1 MDAVKIDAIERYRAV
16 NDAAATP
23 EFRLPAHAFRM
34 PFERSRELSVSKPES
49 KTRNP
54 EKGYVALLG
63 WSLNAIEAV
72 DRFDRRYLVVAPD
85 WAEDY
90 CKEHGIPYVPWN
102 FERLNDRS
110 MEIAETLKAKGVD
123 VAIPLFEETV
133 EWAGAINSVLL
144 DNPRLFGQSLLLRDK
159 ALMKR
164 RAQLG
169 GIRVG
174 IFEEAHER
182 DDVIRFLKR
191 VNQTLLKLDGDPNDP
206 IHLKAFDKAGSLG
219 HRVIRT
225 PDEVDTIPDEEFPVL
240 MESHLDGWE
249 FAVEAW
255 IHNGKIRFL
264 NISEYVTL
272 GYSVFVPATPE
283 LEKYRPEITR
293 QIEKLIKTFDIEF
306 GFVHPEYFV
315 TSDGEMYFGEVAY
328 RPPGFKVFELLE
340 RAYGFNAY
348 QGLVLAFDPK
358 TTEEEIEDFFP
369 KEVVDAKGHAGCFGV
384 YPRRR
389 VVSQLCMP
397 EETEDHIYFES
408 HELTAPLEETVTKRT
423 AFGTHW
429 GLLHFFGDDPYEMRD
444 LLKKQEELD
453 FYV

>member
-1 MDAVKIDAIERYRAV
+1 MTEK
-16 NDAAATP
+16 
-23 EFRLPAHAFRM
+23 
-34 PFERSRELSVSKPES
+34 
-49 KTRNP
+49 NP
-54 EKGYVALLG
+54 DKGYVALLG

-72 DRFDRRYLVVAPD
+72 EKFDRRYVIVAPD
-85 WAEDY
+85 WAEDFAT
-90 CKEHGIPYVPWN
+90 EHNIPFISWN

-110 MEIAETLKAKGVD
+110 MEIAQRLKDEGVD
-123 VAIPLFEETV
+123 VAIPLYEETV
-133 EWAGAINSVLL
+133 EWAGAINAVLL
-144 DNPRLFGQSLLLRDK
+144 DNPRLYGQSILFRDK

-174 IFEEAHER
+174 IFEEAHDR
-182 DDVIRFLKR
+182 DDVVRFLKR

-206 IHLKAFDKAGSLG
+206 IHLKAFDKAGCLG

-225 PDEVDTIPDEEFPVL
+225 PDDIDSIPDEEFPVL

-255 IHNGKIRFL
+255 IHNGEIRFL

-283 LEKYRPEITR
+283 LESWRPLITNEIK
-293 QIEKLIKTFDIEF
+293 KLIKTFDIDS
-306 GFVHPEYFV
+306 GFIHPEYFV
-315 TSDGEMYFGEVAY
+315 TSDGTMYFGEVAY

-358 TTEEEIEDFFP
+358 TTDAEIEAFFP
-369 KEVVDAKGHAGCFGV
+369 REVVDAKGYAGCFGV

-389 VVSQLCMP
+389 VVSKLEMP
-397 EETEDHIYFES
+397 EETEQHPYFEY

-429 GLLHFFGDDPYEMRD
+429 GLVYFFGDDPHRMRD
-444 LLKKQEELD
+444 LLKHQEELD

>member
-1 MDAVKIDAIERYRAV
+1 MKKD
-16 NDAAATP
+16 P
-23 EFRLPAHAFRM
+23 
-34 PFERSRELSVSKPES
+34 S
-49 KTRNP
+49 
-54 EKGYVALLG
+54 KGYIALLG
-63 WSLNAIEAV
+63 WSLNAVEAAAN
-72 DRFDRRYLVVAPD
+72 FDRRYVVVAPD
-85 WAEDY
+85 WAEEY
-90 CKEHGIPYVPWN
+90 CQKHDIPYVPWN

-110 MEIAETLKAKGVD
+110 MEIAETLKEMGVS

-144 DNPRLFGQSLLLRDK
+144 DNPRLYGQSLLLRDK

-174 IFEEAHER
+174 IFEEAHDKE
-182 DDVIRFLKR
+182 DVIRFLKR

-206 IHLKAFDKAGSLG
+206 IHLKAFDKAGCLG

-225 PDEVDTIPDEEFPVL
+225 PDEVDTIPEEEFPVL

-255 IHNGKIRFL
+255 IHNGKIIFL

-272 GYSVFVPATPE
+272 GYSVFVPASPE
-283 LEKYRPEITR
+283 LEKYRPQITA
-293 QIEKLIKTFDIEF
+293 QIEKLIKAFDIEF
-306 GFVHPEYFV
+306 GLIHPEYFV
-315 TSDGEMYFGEVAY
+315 TNDGEMYFGEVAY

-340 RAYGFNAY
+340 RVYGFNAY
-348 QGLVLAFDPK
+348 QASMLVFDP
-358 TTEEEIEDFFP
+358 TSTPEEVADFFP
-369 KEVVDAKGHAGCFGV
+369 REVEDADGYAGCFGV

-389 VVSQLCMP
+389 VVSKLEIP
-397 EETEDHIYFES
+397 EEVEDDPYFES

-429 GLLHFFGDDPYEMRD
+429 GLIYFKGDEAARMKEV
-444 LLKKQEELD
+444 LKHQEEID

>member
-1 MDAVKIDAIERYRAV
+1 MNKDP
-16 NDAAATP
+16 N
-23 EFRLPAHAFRM
+23 
-34 PFERSRELSVSKPES
+34 
-49 KTRNP
+49 
-54 EKGYVALLG
+54 KGYIALLG
-63 WSLNAIEAV
+63 WSLNAIEAAEN
-72 DRFDRRYLVVAPD
+72 FDRRYVVVAPD
-85 WAEDY
+85 WAEEY
-90 CKEHGIPYVPWN
+90 CQKHDIPHVPWN

-110 MEIAETLKAKGVD
+110 MEIAETLRDMGVN

-144 DNPRLFGQSLLLRDK
+144 DNPRLYGQSLLLRDK

-174 IFEEAHER
+174 IFEEAHDKE
-182 DDVIRFLKR
+182 DVVRFLKR

-206 IHLKAFDKAGSLG
+206 IHLKAFDKAGCLG

-225 PDEVDTIPDEEFPVL
+225 PDEVDTIPEEEFPVL

-255 IHNGKIRFL
+255 IHNGRIVFL

-272 GYSVFVPATPE
+272 GYSVFVPASPE
-283 LEKYRPEITR
+283 LEKYRPQITA
-293 QIEKLIKTFDIEF
+293 QIEKLIKAFDIEF
-306 GFVHPEYFV
+306 GLIHPEYFV
-315 TSDGEMYFGEVAY
+315 TNDGEMYFGEVAY

-340 RAYGFNAY
+340 RVYGFNAY
-348 QGLVLAFDPK
+348 QASMLVFDPK
-358 TTEEEIEDFFP
+358 ASEEEVTAFFP
-369 KEVVDAKGHAGCFGV
+369 KEVVDADGYAGCFGV

-389 VVSQLCMP
+389 VVSKLEIP
-397 EETEDHIYFES
+397 EEVEDDPYFES
-408 HELTAPLEETVTKRT
+408 HELTPPMEETVTKRT

-429 GLLHFFGDDPYEMRD
+429 GLVYFKGDEAARMKE
-444 LLKKQEELD
+444 LLKHMEELD

>member
-1 MDAVKIDAIERYRAV
+1 MK
-16 NDAAATP
+16 
-23 EFRLPAHAFRM
+23 
-34 PFERSRELSVSKPES
+34 K
-49 KTRNP
+49 NP

-63 WSLNAIEAV
+63 WSLNAIEAL
-72 DRFDRRYLVVAPD
+72 DNFDRRYIVVAPP

-90 CKEHGIPYVPWN
+90 CKEHDIPYMAWD

-110 MEIAETLKAKGVD
+110 LEIAERLKDEGVD

-133 EWAGAINSVLL
+133 EWAGAVNAVLMQ
-144 DNPRLFGQSLLLRDK
+144 NPRLHGQAVLMRDK

-174 IFEEAHER
+174 IFEEAHDKE
-182 DDVIRFLKR
+182 DVIRFLKR
-191 VNQTLLKLDGDPNDP
+191 VNQTLLKLDGDPDDP
-206 IHLKAFDKAGSLG
+206 IHLKAFDKAGCLG

-225 PDEVDTIPDEEFPVL
+225 PEEVDAIPDEEFPVL

-255 IHNGKIRFL
+255 IHDGEIKFL

-283 LEKYRPEITR
+283 LESWRALITKE
-293 QIEKLIKTFDIEF
+293 IEKLIKAFDIQF
-306 GFVHPEYFV
+306 GFIHPEYFV
-315 TSDGEMYFGEVAY
+315 TSDGTMYFGEVAY

-348 QGLVLAFDPK
+348 QGMVLAFDPK
-358 TTEEEIEDFFP
+358 TTKEEINSFFP
-369 KEVVDAKGHAGCFGV
+369 KEVVDAKGVAGCFGV

-389 VVSQLCMP
+389 VVSKLEIP
-397 EETEDHIYFES
+397 PETENHEYFES
-408 HELTAPLEETVTKRT
+408 HELTPPLEETVTKRT

-429 GLLHFFGDDPYEMRD
+429 GLIYFFGDDPHKMRD
-444 LLKKQEELD
+444 LLKHQEDLD

>member
-1 MDAVKIDAIERYRAV
+1 MQKDP
-16 NDAAATP
+16 N
-23 EFRLPAHAFRM
+23 
-34 PFERSRELSVSKPES
+34 
-49 KTRNP
+49 
-54 EKGYVALLG
+54 KGYVAILG
-63 WSLNAIEAV
+63 WSLNAVEAAEK
-72 DRFDRRYLVVAPD
+72 FNRRYVVVAPD

-90 CKEHGIPYVPWN
+90 CRQHDIPYLPWN
-102 FERLNDRS
+102 FERLNERS
-110 MEIAETLKAKGVD
+110 IEIAQKLDDMGVN

-144 DNPRLFGQSLLLRDK
+144 DNPRLLGQAMLMRDK
-159 ALMKR
+159 SLMKR

-174 IFEEAHER
+174 IFEEAHDKE
-182 DDVIRFLKR
+182 DVVRFLRR

-206 IHLKAFDKAGSLG
+206 IHFKAFDKAGCLG

-225 PDEVDTIPDEEFPVL
+225 PDDVDAIPDEEFPAL
-240 MESHLDGWE
+240 IESHLDGWE

-264 NISEYVTL
+264 NISEYVRL
-272 GYSVFVPATPE
+272 GFSVFVPASPE
-283 LEKYRPEITR
+283 LEHYRPQITA
-293 QIEKLIKTFDIEF
+293 QIEKLIKVFDIDF
-306 GFVHPEYFV
+306 GFVHPEYFL

-348 QGLVLAFDPK
+348 QGLILAFDPK
-358 TTEEEIEDFFP
+358 TTEEEIQAFFP
-369 KEVVDAKGHAGCFGV
+369 REVVDAKEYAGCFGV

-389 VVSQLCMP
+389 VVSRLEIP
-397 EETEDHIYFES
+397 EETEDHPYFES
-408 HELTAPLEETVTKRT
+408 HELTPPLQETVTKRT

-429 GLLHFFGDDPYEMRD
+429 GLIYFVGDDPHEMHKVLQD
-444 LLKKQEELD
+444 QEERD

>member
-1 MDAVKIDAIERYRAV
+1 MALSMMMRALHSHKKTSTDYQDLLLTCKV
-16 NDAAATP
+16 LFCLLNFKGDNSMAESTK
-23 EFRLPAHAFRM
+23 
-34 PFERSRELSVSKPES
+34 RSF
-49 KTRNP
+49 NP
-54 EKGYVALLG
+54 DKGYIALLG
-63 WSLNAIEAV
+63 WSLNAVEAAES
-72 DRFDRRYLVVAPD
+72 FDRQYVVVAPD
-85 WAEDY
+85 WAEEY
-90 CKEHGIPYVPWN
+90 CTEHNIPYIKWN

-110 MEIAETLKAKGVD
+110 LEIAQTLQEAGVD

-133 EWAGAINSVLL
+133 EWAGAINSVLMN
-144 DNPRLFGQSLLLRDK
+144 NPRLFGQSLLLRDK

-174 IFEEAHER
+174 IFEEAHDK
-182 DDVIRFLKR
+182 DDVVRFLKR

-206 IHLKAFDKAGSLG
+206 IHLKAFDKAGCLG

-225 PDEVDTIPDEEFPVL
+225 PDEVDMIPDEEFPVL

-272 GYSVFVPATPE
+272 GYSVFVPATPK
-283 LEKYRPEITR
+283 LEQYRPQITA

-328 RPPGFKVFELLE
+328 RPPGFKVFELLQ

-348 QGLVLAFDPK
+348 HALILSFDPK
-358 TTEEEIEDFFP
+358 TTEEEIANFFP
-369 KEVVDAKGHAGCFGV
+369 KEVVDAKGVAGCFGV

-389 VVSQLCMP
+389 VVSRLEIPQ
-397 EETEDHIYFES
+397 ETEEHAYFDF

-429 GLLHFFGDDPYEMRD
+429 GLLYFFGQDPVIMRD
-444 LLKKQEELD
+444 LLKQQESLD
-453 FYV
+453 FYI

>member
-1 MDAVKIDAIERYRAV
+1 MDYDP
-16 NDAAATP
+16 D
-23 EFRLPAHAFRM
+23 
-34 PFERSRELSVSKPES
+34 
-49 KTRNP
+49 
-54 EKGYVALLG
+54 KGYVALLG
-63 WSLNAIEAV
+63 WSLNAVEAAAK
-72 DRFDRRYLVVAPD
+72 FDRRYVVVAPD
-85 WAEDY
+85 WAEQY
-90 CKEHGIPYVPWN
+90 CTEHEIPYLAWN
-102 FERLNDRS
+102 FERINDRS
-110 MEIAETLKAKGVD
+110 MEIAEKLQAMGVD

-144 DNPRLFGQSLLLRDK
+144 HNPRLLGQAMLMRDK
-159 ALMKR
+159 SLMKR

-174 IFEEAHER
+174 IFEEAHDRE
-182 DDVIRFLKR
+182 DVIRFLRR

-206 IHLKAFDKAGSLG
+206 IHFKAFDKAGCLG

-225 PDEVDTIPDEEFPVL
+225 PDDVDGIPEEEFPAL

-264 NISEYVTL
+264 NISEYVSL
-272 GYSVFVPATPE
+272 GYSVYVPASPE
-283 LEKYRPEITR
+283 LEAYREKITR
-293 QIEKLIKTFDIEF
+293 EVEKLIRTFDIEF
-306 GFVHPEYFV
+306 GFIHPEYFV

-340 RAYGFNAY
+340 RVYGFNAY
-348 QGLVLAFDPK
+348 QGLILAFDPK
-358 TTEEEIEDFFP
+358 TTAEEIEAFFP
-369 KEVVDAKGHAGCFGV
+369 REVVDAKAHAGCFGV

-389 VVSQLCMP
+389 VVSRLEIP
-397 EETEDHIYFES
+397 EETENHPYFES

-429 GLLHFFGDDPYEMRD
+429 GLVYFVGDDPKALHQ
-444 LLKKQEELD
+444 LLKRQEELD
-453 FYV
+453 YYV

>member
-1 MDAVKIDAIERYRAV
+1 MTAK
-16 NDAAATP
+16 
-23 EFRLPAHAFRM
+23 
-34 PFERSRELSVSKPES
+34 
-49 KTRNP
+49 NP

-63 WSLNAIEAV
+63 WSLNAIEGV
-72 DRFDRRYLVVAPD
+72 EKFDRRYVVVAPD
-85 WAEDY
+85 WAEEFA
-90 CKEHGIPYVPWN
+90 KKHRIPYIPWN
-102 FERLNDRS
+102 FDRLNDRS
-110 MEIAETLKAKGVD
+110 MEIAHRLKEEGVD
-123 VAIPLFEETV
+123 VAIPLYEETV
-133 EWAGAINSVLL
+133 EWAGAINSVLMN
-144 DNPRLFGQSLLLRDK
+144 NPRLYGQSILFRDK

-174 IFEEAHER
+174 IFEEAR
-182 DDVIRFLKR
+182 DRADVIRFLKR

-206 IHLKAFDKAGSLG
+206 IHLKAFDKAGCLG

-225 PDEVDTIPDEEFPVL
+225 PDEVDTIPEEEFPVL

-255 IHNGKIRFL
+255 IHDGKICFL

-272 GYSVFVPATPE
+272 GYSVFVPASPE
-283 LEKYRPEITR
+283 LEAWRPRIREE
-293 QIEKLIKTFDIEF
+293 IEKLIKAFDIHF
-306 GFVHPEYFV
+306 GFIHPEYFV
-315 TSDGEMYFGEVAY
+315 TSDGTLYFGEVAY

-340 RAYGFNAY
+340 RAYGFNGY

-358 TTEEEIEDFFP
+358 TTDEELAAFFP
-369 KEVVDAKGHAGCFGV
+369 REVVDAKGHAGCFGV

-389 VVSQLCMP
+389 VVTHLEVP
-397 EETEDHIYFES
+397 EETERDPYFEY
-408 HELTAPLEETVTKRT
+408 HELAAPLTEKVTKRT

-429 GLLHFFGDDPYEMRD
+429 GLVYFFGDDPQRMRE
-444 LLKKQEELD
+444 LLKHQEELD

>member
-1 MDAVKIDAIERYRAV
+1 MAETQG
-16 NDAAATP
+16 ATFN
-23 EFRLPAHAFRM
+23 E
-34 PFERSRELSVSKPES
+34 
-49 KTRNP
+49 N
-54 EKGYVALLG
+54 KGYIAFLG
-63 WSLNAIEAV
+63 WSLAAIEAAAS
-72 DRFDRRYLVVAPD
+72 FDRRYVVVAPD
-85 WAEDY
+85 WAEAY
-90 CKEHGIPYVPWN
+90 CTEHDIPYIPWN

-110 MEIAETLKAKGVD
+110 LEIAQTLQERGVD

-133 EWAGAINSVLL
+133 EWAGAINSVLMN
-144 DNPRLFGQSLLLRDK
+144 NPRLFGQSLLLRDK

-174 IFEEAHER
+174 IFEEAHDK
-182 DDVIRFLKR
+182 DDVVRFLKR

-206 IHLKAFDKAGSLG
+206 IHLKAFDKAGCLG

-225 PDEVDTIPDEEFPVL
+225 PDEVDMIPDEEFPVL

-255 IHNGKIRFL
+255 VHNGKIQFL

-283 LEKYRPEITR
+283 LEQYRPQIVE

-348 QGLVLAFDPK
+348 QGLILAFDPK
-358 TTEEEIEDFFP
+358 TTEQEIADFFP
-369 KEVVDAKGHAGCFGV
+369 TEVVDAKGHAGCFGV

-389 VVSQLCMP
+389 VVSKLEIP
-397 EETEDHIYFES
+397 EETEDHPYFDF
-408 HELTAPLEETVTKRT
+408 HELTTPLEETVTKRT

-429 GLLHFFGDDPYEMRD
+429 GLVYFFGDNPETLRD
-444 LLKKQEELD
+444 LLKHQESLD

>member
-1 MDAVKIDAIERYRAV
+1 MKKDP
-16 NDAAATP
+16 N
-23 EFRLPAHAFRM
+23 
-34 PFERSRELSVSKPES
+34 
-49 KTRNP
+49 
-54 EKGYVALLG
+54 KGYIALLG
-63 WSLNAIEAV
+63 WSLNAVEAAEN
-72 DRFDRRYLVVAPD
+72 FDRRYVVVAPD
-85 WAEDY
+85 WAEEY
-90 CKEHGIPYVPWN
+90 CQKHDIPYVPWN

-110 MEIAETLKAKGVD
+110 MEIAETLKKMGVD
-123 VAIPLFEETV
+123 VAIPMFEETV

-144 DNPRLFGQSLLLRDK
+144 DNPRLYGQSLLLRDK

-174 IFEEAHER
+174 IFEEAHDKE
-182 DDVIRFLKR
+182 DVIRFLKR

-206 IHLKAFDKAGSLG
+206 IHLKAFDKAGCLG

-255 IHNGKIRFL
+255 IHDGKIVFL

-272 GYSVFVPATPE
+272 GYSVFVPASPE
-283 LEKYRPEITR
+283 LEKYRPQITA
-293 QIEKLIKTFDIEF
+293 QIEKLIKAFDIEF
-306 GFVHPEYFV
+306 GLIHPEYFV
-315 TSDGEMYFGEVAY
+315 TNDGEMYFGEVAY

-340 RAYGFNAY
+340 RVYGFNAY
-348 QGLVLAFDPK
+348 QASMLVFDPK
-358 TTEEEIEDFFP
+358 ATTEEVKAFFP
-369 KEVVDAKGHAGCFGV
+369 REVVDADGYAGCFGV

-389 VVSQLCMP
+389 VVSKLEIP
-397 EETEDHIYFES
+397 EEVEDDPYFES
-408 HELTAPLEETVTKRT
+408 HELTAPMEETVTKRT

-429 GLLHFFGDDPYEMRD
+429 GLIYFKGDEAARMKE
-444 LLKKQEELD
+444 LLKHMEELD

>member
-1 MDAVKIDAIERYRAV
+1 MSIS
-16 NDAAATP
+16 
-23 EFRLPAHAFRM
+23 
-34 PFERSRELSVSKPES
+34 SRESKR
-49 KTRNP
+49 RNP
-54 EKGYVALLG
+54 DKGYVALLG
-63 WSLNAIEAV
+63 WSLNAVEAV
-72 DRFDRRYLVVAPD
+72 DRFDRRYVVVAPE
-85 WAEDY
+85 WAEEY
-90 CKEHGIPYVPWN
+90 CTEHEIPYLCWN

-110 MEIAETLKAKGVD
+110 MEIAETLKEMGVD
-123 VAIPLFEETV
+123 VAIPIFEETV

-144 DNPRLFGQSLLLRDK
+144 DNPRLLGQAMLLRDK
-159 ALMKR
+159 SLMKR

-206 IHLKAFDKAGSLG
+206 IHIKAFDKAGCLG

-225 PDEVDTIPDEEFPVL
+225 PDEIDAIPDDEFPVL

-255 IHNGKIRFL
+255 IHDGKIRFL
-264 NISEYVTL
+264 NISEYVRL

-293 QIEKLIKTFDIEF
+293 QVEKLIKTFDIEF

-348 QGLVLAFDPK
+348 HALVLAFDPK
-358 TTEEEIEDFFP
+358 TTEEEIVAFFP
-369 KEVVDAKGHAGCFGV
+369 REVVDAKGHAGSFGV

-389 VVSQLCMP
+389 VVSRLSIP
-397 EETEDHIYFES
+397 EETEDHEYFET
-408 HELTAPLEETVTKRT
+408 HELTAPLAEKVTKRT
-423 AFGTHW
+423 AFGNHW
-429 GLLHFFGDDPYEMRD
+429 GLLYFFGEDPYALRD
-444 LLKKQEELD
+444 LLKRQEELD

>member
-1 MDAVKIDAIERYRAV
+1 
-16 NDAAATP
+16 
-23 EFRLPAHAFRM
+23 
-34 PFERSRELSVSKPES
+34 
-49 KTRNP
+49 
-54 EKGYVALLG
+54 
-63 WSLNAIEAV
+63 
-72 DRFDRRYLVVAPD
+72 
-85 WAEDY
+85 
-90 CKEHGIPYVPWN
+90 
-102 FERLNDRS
+102 
-110 MEIAETLKAKGVD
+110 MEIAETLKEKGVD
-123 VAIPLFEETV
+123 VAIPIFEETV

-144 DNPRLFGQSLLLRDK
+144 DNPRLLGQSMLLRDK
-159 ALMKR
+159 SLMKR

-206 IHLKAFDKAGSLG
+206 IHLKAFDKAGCLG
-219 HRVIRT
+219 HRIIRT
-225 PDEVDTIPDEEFPVL
+225 PDEVDTIPDDEFPML

-255 IHNGKIRFL
+255 VHNGRICFL

-293 QIEKLIKTFDIEF
+293 QVEKLIKTFDIEF
-306 GFVHPEYFV
+306 GFIHPEYFV

-340 RAYGFNAY
+340 RTYGFNAY
-348 QGLVLAFDPK
+348 HALVLAFDPK
-358 TTEEEIEDFFP
+358 STAEEIDAFFP
-369 KEVVDAKGHAGCFGV
+369 KEVVDATGHAGCFGV

-389 VVSQLCMP
+389 VVSRLSVP
-397 EETEDHIYFES
+397 PETEDHDYFDS
-408 HELTAPLEETVTKRT
+408 HELTAPQAEKVTKRT
-423 AFGTHW
+423 AFGNHW
-429 GLLHFFGDDPYEMRD
+429 GLLYFFGEDPYTLRD
-444 LLKKQEELD
+444 LLKRQEELD
-453 FYV
+453 FYI

>member
-1 MDAVKIDAIERYRAV
+1 MKKDP
-16 NDAAATP
+16 N
-23 EFRLPAHAFRM
+23 
-34 PFERSRELSVSKPES
+34 
-49 KTRNP
+49 
-54 EKGYVALLG
+54 KGYIALLG
-63 WSLNAIEAV
+63 WSLNAVEAAEK
-72 DRFDRRYLVVAPD
+72 FDRRYVVVAPD
-85 WAEDY
+85 WAEAY
-90 CKEHGIPYVPWN
+90 CQEHDIPYVPWN

-110 MEIAETLKAKGVD
+110 MEIAQTLKDMGVD
-123 VAIPLFEETV
+123 VSVPLYEETV

-144 DNPRLFGQSLLLRDK
+144 DNPRLLGQAMLMRDK
-159 ALMKR
+159 SLMKR

-174 IFEEAHER
+174 IFEEAHDRE
-182 DDVIRFLKR
+182 DVIRFLKR

-206 IHLKAFDKAGSLG
+206 IHLKAFDKAGCLG

-225 PDEVDTIPDEEFPVL
+225 PDEVDAIPDEEFPSL

-255 IHNGKIRFL
+255 IHDGKICFL
-264 NISEYVTL
+264 NLSEYVTL
-272 GYSVFVPATPE
+272 GYSVYVPASPD
-283 LEKYRPEITR
+283 LEKYRPQITQ

-306 GFVHPEYFV
+306 GMIHPEYFV

-340 RAYGFNAY
+340 RVYDGFNAY
-348 QGLVLAFDPK
+348 QATMLVFDPK
-358 TTEEEIEDFFP
+358 STDEEVKAYFP
-369 KEVVDAKGHAGCFGV
+369 KAVVDAKSHAGCFGV

-389 VVSQLCMP
+389 VVSQLEIP
-397 EETEDHIYFES
+397 EETEDHPYFES
-408 HELTAPLEETVTKRT
+408 HELTAPMEEVVTKRT

-429 GLLHFFGDDPYEMRD
+429 GLIYFVGDDPKEMHR
-444 LLKKQEELD
+444 LLKRQEELD

>member
-1 MDAVKIDAIERYRAV
+1 MKKDP
-16 NDAAATP
+16 N
-23 EFRLPAHAFRM
+23 
-34 PFERSRELSVSKPES
+34 
-49 KTRNP
+49 
-54 EKGYVALLG
+54 KGYIALLG
-63 WSLNAIEAV
+63 WSLNAVEAAEK
-72 DRFDRRYLVVAPD
+72 FDRRYVVVAPD
-85 WAEDY
+85 WAEPY
-90 CKEHGIPYVPWN
+90 CQEHDIPYVPWN

-110 MEIAETLKAKGVD
+110 LEIAQTLKDMGVD
-123 VAIPLFEETV
+123 VSVPLFEETV

-144 DNPRLFGQSLLLRDK
+144 DNPRLFGQAMLMRDK
-159 ALMKR
+159 SLMKR

-174 IFEEAHER
+174 IFEEAHDRE
-182 DDVIRFLKR
+182 DVIRFLKR

-206 IHLKAFDKAGSLG
+206 IHLKAFDKAGCLG

-225 PDEVDTIPDEEFPVL
+225 PDEVDGIPDEEFPAL

-255 IHNGKIRFL
+255 IHNGKICFL
-264 NISEYVTL
+264 NLSEYVTL
-272 GYSVFVPATPE
+272 GYSVYVPASPE
-283 LEKYRPEITR
+283 LEKYRPQITQ

-306 GFVHPEYFV
+306 GMIHPEYFV

-340 RAYGFNAY
+340 RVYEGFNAY
-348 QGLVLAFDPK
+348 QATMLVFDPK
-358 TTEEEIEDFFP
+358 ATEEEVNAYFP
-369 KEVVDAKGHAGCFGV
+369 KAVVDAKAHAGCFGV

-389 VVSQLCMP
+389 VVSQLEIP
-397 EETEDHIYFES
+397 EETEDHPYFES
-408 HELTAPLEETVTKRT
+408 HELTAPMEEVVTKRT

-429 GLLHFFGDDPYEMRD
+429 GLIYFMGDDPEEMHR
-444 LLKKQEELD
+444 LLKRQEELD

>member
-1 MDAVKIDAIERYRAV
+1 MEKDPK
-16 NDAAATP
+16 
-23 EFRLPAHAFRM
+23 
-34 PFERSRELSVSKPES
+34 
-49 KTRNP
+49 
-54 EKGYVALLG
+54 KGYVALLG
-63 WSLNAIEAV
+63 WALGAIDAAEN
-72 DRFDRRYLVVAPD
+72 FDRRYVVVAPE
-85 WAEDY
+85 WAQDY
-90 CKEHGIPYVPWN
+90 ADEHDIPFIPWN

-110 MEIAETLKAKGVD
+110 MEIAERLKAEGVD
-123 VAIPLFEETV
+123 VAIPLYEETV
-133 EWAGAINSVLL
+133 EWAGAINSVLMGS
-144 DNPRLFGQSLLLRDK
+144 PRLHGQAVLFRDK

-174 IFEEAHER
+174 IFEEAH
-182 DDVIRFLKR
+182 DHADVVRFLKR

-206 IHLKAFDKAGSLG
+206 IHLKAFDKAGCLG

-225 PDEVDTIPDEEFPVL
+225 PDEVDMIPEEEFPVL

-255 IHNGKIRFL
+255 IHDGKIAFL

-283 LEKYRPEITR
+283 LESWRPLIEKE
-293 QIEKLIKTFDIEF
+293 IEKLIKTFDIQF
-306 GFVHPEYFV
+306 GQIHPEYFV
-315 TSDGEMYFGEVAY
+315 TSDGTMYFGEVAY
-328 RPPGFKVFELLE
+328 RPPGFKAFELIE

-348 QGLVLAFDPK
+348 QASILVFDPK
-358 TTEEEIEDFFP
+358 TTKEEVKAFFP
-369 KEVVDAKGHAGCFGV
+369 APVKDAKGYAGCFGV

-389 VVSQLCMP
+389 VVSKLEIP
-397 EETEDHIYFES
+397 EETENHPYFDF
-408 HELTAPLEETVTKRT
+408 HELTTPMEETVTKRT

-429 GLLHFFGDDPYEMRD
+429 GLVFFFGDNPHKLRD
-444 LLKKQEELD
+444 LLKHQEELD

>member
-1 MDAVKIDAIERYRAV
+1 MQKDP
-16 NDAAATP
+16 N
-23 EFRLPAHAFRM
+23 
-34 PFERSRELSVSKPES
+34 
-49 KTRNP
+49 
-54 EKGYVALLG
+54 KGFIALLG
-63 WSLNAIEAV
+63 WAPNAVEAAEN
-72 DRFDRRYLVVAPD
+72 FDRRYVVVAPE
-85 WAEDY
+85 WAEEY
-90 CKEHGIPYVPWN
+90 CEKHSIPYVPWN

-110 MEIAETLKAKGVD
+110 MEIAQTLKDMGVD

-144 DNPRLFGQSLLLRDK
+144 DNPRLLGHSMLMRDK
-159 ALMKR
+159 SLMKR

-174 IFEEAHER
+174 IFEEAHDR

-206 IHLKAFDKAGSLG
+206 IHFKAFDKAGCLG

-225 PDEVDTIPDEEFPVL
+225 PDDVDGIPDEEFPAL

-255 IHNGKIRFL
+255 VHNGKVCFL

-272 GYSVFVPATPE
+272 GYSVHVPASPE
-283 LEKYRPEITR
+283 LEKYRPQITE
-293 QIEKLIKTFDIEF
+293 QINKLIKTFDIEF
-306 GFVHPEYFV
+306 GMIHPEYFV

-340 RAYGFNAY
+340 RVYPGFNAY
-348 QGLVLAFDPK
+348 HATFLVFDPK
-358 TTEEEIEDFFP
+358 TTEEEIRAYFP
-369 KEVVDAKGHAGCFGV
+369 KEVEDATGYAGCFGV

-389 VVSQLCMP
+389 VVSQLAIP
-397 EETEDHIYFES
+397 EETEDHPYFES
-408 HELTAPLEETVTKRT
+408 HELTAPLEEIVTKRT

-429 GLLHFFGDDPYEMRD
+429 GLVFFVGEDADEMHD
-444 LLKKQEELD
+444 LLKRQETLD
-453 FYV
+453 YYV

>member
-1 MDAVKIDAIERYRAV
+1 MPLE
-16 NDAAATP
+16 P
-23 EFRLPAHAFRM
+23 EDRM
-34 PFERSRELSVSKPES
+34 TEKDP
-49 KTRNP
+49 N
-54 EKGYVALLG
+54 KGYVALLG
-63 WSLNAIEAV
+63 WALGAIDAAEQ
-72 DRFDRRYLVVAPD
+72 FDRRYVVVAPE

-90 CKEHGIPYVPWN
+90 AKQHGIPFVPWN

-110 MEIAETLKAKGVD
+110 MEIAETLQKMGVD

-133 EWAGAINSVLL
+133 EWAGAINAMLMK
-144 DNPRLFGQSLLLRDK
+144 NPKLHGQAILFRDK

-174 IFEEAHER
+174 IFEEAH
-182 DDVIRFLKR
+182 DKGDVIRFLMR

-206 IHLKAFDKAGSLG
+206 IHLKAFDKAGCLG

-225 PDEVDTIPDEEFPVL
+225 PDEVDQIPDQEFPLL

-255 IHNGKIRFL
+255 IHDRKIRFL
-264 NISEYVTL
+264 NISEYVRL
-272 GYSVFVPATPE
+272 GYSVYVPASPE
-283 LEKYRPEITR
+283 LEAWRPRVR
-293 QIEKLIKTFDIEF
+293 QEIEKLIETFDIDN
-306 GFVHPEYFV
+306 GFIHPEYFV
-315 TSDGEMYFGEVAY
+315 TSDGTMYFGEVAF

-348 QGLVLAFDPK
+348 QGMILCFDPK
-358 TTEEEIEDFFP
+358 TTEEEIENFFP
-369 KEVVDAKGHAGCFGV
+369 REVVDSKCFAGCFGV
-384 YPRRR
+384 YPRQR
-389 VVSQLCMP
+389 VVHKLEIPQ
-397 EETEDHIYFES
+397 ETENHPYFES
-408 HELTAPLEETVTKRT
+408 HELTTPMESKVTKRT

-429 GLLHFFGDDPYEMRD
+429 GLVYFVGDDAKTMHD
-444 LLKKQEELD
+444 LLKAQEELD

>member
-1 MDAVKIDAIERYRAV
+1 M
-16 NDAAATP
+16 
-23 EFRLPAHAFRM
+23 
-34 PFERSRELSVSKPES
+34 
-49 KTRNP
+49 
-54 EKGYVALLG
+54 
-63 WSLNAIEAV
+63 
-72 DRFDRRYLVVAPD
+72 
-85 WAEDY
+85 
-90 CKEHGIPYVPWN
+90 
-102 FERLNDRS
+102 
-110 MEIAETLKAKGVD
+110 GVD

-133 EWAGAINSVLL
+133 EWAGAINSVLM
-144 DNPRLFGQSLLLRDK
+144 DKPRLFGQAMLLRDK

-174 IFEEAHER
+174 IFEEAH
-182 DDVIRFLKR
+182 DKGDVIRFLKR

-206 IHLKAFDKAGSLG
+206 IHLKAFDKAGCLG

-225 PDEVDTIPDEEFPVL
+225 PDEVDSIPDEEFPVL

-255 IHNGKIRFL
+255 VHNGKIAFL

-272 GYSVFVPATPE
+272 GYSVFVPATPD
-283 LEKYRPEITR
+283 LEKYRDQIRGE
-293 QIEKLIKTFDIEF
+293 IEKLIKTFDIDF

-315 TSDGEMYFGEVAY
+315 TSDGTMYFGEVAY

-340 RAYGFNAY
+340 NAYGFNAY
-348 QGLVLAFDPK
+348 QGLILSFDPK
-358 TTEEEIEDFFP
+358 TTDEEIKAFFP
-369 KEVVDAKGHAGCFGV
+369 KEVVDAKGYAGCFGV

-389 VVSQLCMP
+389 VVSKLEIP
-397 EETEDHIYFES
+397 EETENHEYFES
-408 HELTAPLEETVTKRT
+408 HELTPPLEETVTKRT

-429 GLLHFFGDDPYEMRD
+429 GLVYFFGEDPYVMRD
-444 LLKKQEELD
+444 LLKHQEDLD

>member
-1 MDAVKIDAIERYRAV
+1 MAEK
-16 NDAAATP
+16 
-23 EFRLPAHAFRM
+23 
-34 PFERSRELSVSKPES
+34 
-49 KTRNP
+49 NP

-63 WSLNAIEAV
+63 WSLGAVEAA
-72 DRFDRRYLVVAPD
+72 DRFDRRYVVVAPD

-90 CKEHGIPYVPWN
+90 CKQHDIPYIPWN

-110 MEIAETLKAKGVD
+110 MEIAEKLKDEGVD

-133 EWAGAINSVLL
+133 EWAGAINAVLM
-144 DNPRLFGQSLLLRDK
+144 DNPRLHGQAVLFRDK

-174 IFEEAHER
+174 IFEEAHEK
-182 DDVIRFLKR
+182 DDVYRFFKR
-191 VNQTLLKLDGDPNDP
+191 VNQTLLKLDGDPEDP
-206 IHLKAFDKAGSLG
+206 IHLKAFDKAGCLG
-219 HRVIRT
+219 HRMIKSAEEI
-225 PDEVDTIPDEEFPVL
+225 DSIPDSEYPLL

-255 IHNGKIRFL
+255 IWDGKIQFL

-283 LEKYRPEITR
+283 LESWRTAITE
-293 QIEKLIKTFDIEF
+293 QIEKLIKTFDIKF
-306 GFVHPEYFV
+306 GQIHPEYFV
-315 TSDGEMYFGEVAY
+315 TSDGTMYFGEVAY
-328 RPPGFKVFELLE
+328 RPPGFKAFELIE

-348 QGLVLAFDPK
+348 QATILVMDPK
-358 TTEEEIEDFFP
+358 TKQEEIDAFFP
-369 KEVVDAKGHAGCFGV
+369 EPVKDAQGYAGCFGV
-384 YPRRR
+384 YPRKR
-389 VVSQLCMP
+389 VVSKLEIP
-397 EETEDHIYFES
+397 KETEEHPYFDF
-408 HELTAPLEETVTKRT
+408 HELAAPLQDTVTKRT

-429 GLLHFFGDDPYEMRD
+429 GLVFFFGDNPHQLRD
-444 LLKKQEELD
+444 LLKHQEELD